1 MKKYKKFLSVD
12 MGYGGESKITIF
24 FAVSERNSFGETSAK
39 KNDVCIGNSKK
50 CDGEEEN
57 SSGAKDKKA

>member
-1 MKKYKKFLSVD
+1 